1 MQSTMGKPMFKV
13 FSAATLPDAHMVRAL
28 LAQAGI
34 EARVFN
40 ENAVGGMGEIP
51 FTQVYPEVWVVNE
64 RDLEPARELIRAFE
78 RPAADAG
85 SVVCARCGEDSPG
98 NFRSCWNCG
107 EEI

>member
-1 MQSTMGKPMFKV
+1 MQSTMGIPMFKV
-13 FSAATLPDAHMVRAL
+13 YSAATLPDAHMMRAL

-51 FTQVYPEVWVVNE
+51 FIHVYPEVWVVNE
-64 RDLEPARELIRAFE
+64 RDVQPAQDLIREFE

-85 SVVCARCGEDSPG
+85 SVTCAHCGEDIPG